1 MADPLVLVKTK
12 RSSRQRN
19 GEWEDYVKLKVF
31 SFASHCVQRY
41 YLKDINSD
49 RLCFFKVQYVPNW
62 KGVVLVYEQ
71 RQELK
76 AYKYLFS
83 TREVEEIAKVAVR
96 LTIDLDDIDTHCF
109 LGPEG
114 LLCFG
119 ISITY
124 IDFSTSTVLPL
135 DKYGSVTPCANSFP
149 DSLRGACMRK
159 MGNDYGVYA
168 IYAGNVTYTT
178 INATIPMYS
187 FLFPMDA
194 TRVIR
199 VGGRVSRAY
208 SYTAYRNYSYDVV
221 SAGTIDIFSMETGL
235 LESSYEMPQSGV
247 VCSALT
253 SNNHIYFL
261 WNVYSHALRL
271 NTADMS
277 IRLYFLGDYFLECV
291 KVLFMHSKGRLRL
304 PLGLVREICAFLA
317 ESKKVAERL
326 SELVI

>member
-12 RSSRQRN
+12 RSSRQLN

-31 SFASHCVQRY
+31 SFTSHSIQRY
-41 YLKDINSD
+41 YLKDITSD

-62 KGVVLVYEQ
+62 KGIVLVYVL

-96 LTIDLDDIDTHCF
+96 LSIDLDDIDTHCF

-114 LLCFG
+114 ILCFG
-119 ISITY
+119 NSITY

-159 MGNDYGVYA
+159 IGNYYGVYA

-178 INATIPMYS
+178 IKAIIPMFS
-187 FLFPMDA
+187 FVFPMDT
-194 TRVIR
+194 TRIIR
-199 VGGRVSRAY
+199 VGGRVY
-208 SYTAYRNYSYDVV
+208 KGYTYNSYRNEHSDTNTT
-221 SAGTIDIFSMETGL
+221 GTIDIYSMETGL
-235 LESSYEMPQSGV
+235 LEASYEMPHSGV

-253 SNNHIYFL
+253 SNNYIYFL

-271 NTADMS
+271 NTVDMS
-277 IRLYFLGDYFLECV
+277 IRLYFLGDYFVECV
-291 KVLFMHSKGRLRL
+291 KVLFLHSKRRLRL

>member
-12 RSSRQRN
+12 RASRQRN

-41 YLKDINSD
+41 YLKDITSD
-49 RLCFFKVQYVPNW
+49 RLCFFKVQYVPHW
-62 KGVVLVYEQ
+62 KGVVLVYKLGH
-71 RQELK
+71 ELK
-76 AYKYLFS
+76 AYKYSFS

-96 LTIDLDDIDTHCF
+96 LSIDLDDIDTHCF

-119 ISITY
+119 KSITY

-135 DKYGSVTPCANSFP
+135 DQYGSATPCANRFP
-149 DSLRGACMRK
+149 ESLRGACMRS
-159 MGNDYGVYA
+159 MGKNYGVYA

-178 INATIPMYS
+178 ITATIPMFS
-187 FLFPMDA
+187 FVFPMDA

-199 VGGRVSRAY
+199 VGGRVYRG
-208 SYTAYRNYSYDVV
+208 YTYNAYRNEPSSTK
-221 SAGTIDIFSMETGL
+221 SAGTIDVFSLETGL

-253 SNNHIYFL
+253 SNNYIYFL

-291 KVLFMHSKGRLRL
+291 KVLFLHSKGRLRL